1 MSPPPTRKGTDVISM
16 TDVRIRWSSAHAT
29 SLRCSKQERIMR
41 WLAGYTTRKVI
52 TDSNNVKNVIGQDMS
67 YDVFIF

>member
-1 MSPPPTRKGTDVISM
+1 
-16 TDVRIRWSSAHAT
+16 
-29 SLRCSKQERIMR
+29 MR